1 MFNLNERNALVTG
14 GTRGLG
20 RAMVLDLAKDC
31 RHVAFTYHR
40 AHEAARSLEKEVQEM
55 GGQAVGHAVD
65 AANPAAMTQLFDDLE
80 REVGVVDLLVNN
92 AGINVSAPLISL
104 NLDDWQAMLNVNL
117 TAPFVTS
124 QRAALGMMRLGRG
137 TVINLS
143 SITGIRG
150 QPAQTGYSATKAGL
164 IGLTKSIAWELAP
177 FGVNVNAIAPGWIE
191 AGMAAAMPEK
201 KKRKAVKSI
210 GLQRFGEAAEVA
222 AAVRYLASPAGRYI
236 TGQVLTLDGG
246 VP

>member
-1 MFNLNERNALVTG
+1 MYELNQQVALVTG

-20 RAMVLDLAKDC
+20 RAMVLDLCRDC

-40 AHEAARSLEKEVQEM
+40 QHEAARTLEVQVRQM
-55 GGQAVGHAVD
+55 GGQAQGYVVD
-65 AANPAAMTQLFDDLE
+65 ARNAE
-80 REVGVVDLLVNN
+80 EVGRLFETLEQEIGPVDVLVNN

-104 NLDDWQAMLNVNL
+104 DLTAWQDMLAVNL
-117 TAPFVTS
+117 TGPFLAC
-124 QRAALGMMRLGRG
+124 QRAALSMMRQGKG
-137 TVINLS
+137 AMINLS

-150 QPAQTGYSATKAGL
+150 QPAQTGYSTTKAGL
-164 IGLTKSIAWELAP
+164 IGMTKSMAWELAP
-177 FGVNVNAIAPGWIE
+177 FGVTVNAIAPGWIE
-191 AGMAAAMPEK
+191 AGMAAEMPEK
-201 KKRKAVKSI
+201 KKAKALKSI
-210 GLQRFGEAAEVA
+210 SLNRFGTAEEVA